1 MQGRPPVKPLRR
13 TGSVGRSRADGIPST
28 PTPIQ
33 RKPRAASRKGF
44 GSLRNSAIQW
54 ELAGVECGS
63 AFWPS
68 GAKIWTKAEQLAN
81 QALEECTA
89 AGALHPVG
97 HAMGILAGIA
107 HRRRQS
113 DAALEFLRDAAAL
126 YRELGDP
133 WQLADILND
142 LAAQEAYQGR
152 DMDALQTLAESSE
165 IDRQIGRLRRRA
177 TKLAATA
184 VVHLA
189 RGERAL
195 ATSALGAYDAHPG
208 EGPPRPLNRVGGYI
222 GWLVDAVEATRAR
235 LDPTEVA
242 SAAAAA
248 RSKSLDELIDELV
261 IQPANATRAPGPST
275 GPPDDR

>member
-1 MQGRPPVKPLRR
+1 
-13 TGSVGRSRADGIPST
+13 VGVGWCRVWLGI
-28 PTPIQ
+28 
-33 RKPRAASRKGF
+33 
-44 GSLRNSAIQW
+44 L
-54 ELAGVECGS
+54 
-63 AFWPS
+63 AFWS
-68 GAKIWTKAEQLAN
+68 EDLDQAEQLGN

-97 HAMGILAGIA
+97 HAMGMLAGVA
-107 HRRRQS
+107 HRRRQG
-113 DAALEFLRDAAAL
+113 DAALEFLGTAAAL
-126 YRELGDP
+126 YRDLGDP

-152 DMDALQTLAESSE
+152 DIDALQTLAESSE

-208 EGPPRPLNRVGGYI
+208 EGPPRPVNRVGGYI
-222 GWLVDAVEATRAR
+222 GWLVDAVETTRAR

-242 SAAAAA
+242 AGYGSGSQQESRRAHRRTDHPPGERGSRGIRLEHPTARRPVSYAPIPHTKPPTDAAGAAHA
-248 RSKSLDELIDELV
+248 L
-261 IQPANATRAPGPST
+261 
-275 GPPDDR
+275 